1 MLGLGRSSDVRIEP
15 QRPQLLRKPIGAPPF
30 VIGPLVLLPTYFYFF
45 KYDPRLASDLS
56 LRAGPRQRPPRKY
69 VSHDTR
75 FPITPGHKS
84 TLLSSLGIHVNP

>member
-1 MLGLGRSSDVRIEP
+1 MI
-15 QRPQLLRKPIGAPPF
+15 
-30 VIGPLVLLPTYFYFF
+30 
-45 KYDPRLASDLS
+45 PRLASPRLASPRLASPRFVSDLS

-84 TLLSSLGIHVNP
+84 TLLSSLGIHVDP